1 MRWRHTPPD
10 RKWGENRVFSAKRQ
24 TACFTTQSLPNGKC
38 SGACQGYPLFV
49 WGDPRPPAGGPDLF
63 AAVREKVFSPS
74 FPPRPPIPSAFLSG
88 KIRETRPPLPQGQA
102 EFAWG
107 CLSCGGI
114 FFKVCVNSPWKKAQS
129 PCAGPSPL
137 ILWTVERGFSPGRPA
152 RRRDSPQAAHGDDC
166 PVQARM
172 DAKKGVMLS
181 HNPLIFLVGMARFE
195 RAASAS
201 RTLRSSQ
208 TEPHPVA
215 KKNLA
220 QRGKNCKPFFHLSI
234 FFICGRFFSL
244 SDELL

>member
-1 MRWRHTPPD
+1 MCSEREGTPCAPPYFNVVYMPVPAV
-10 RKWGENRVFSAKRQ
+10 RAFFLKKGEREAAAKR
-24 TACFTTQSLPNGKC
+24 
-38 SGACQGYPLFV
+38 
-49 WGDPRPPAGGPDLF
+49 RP
-63 AAVREKVFSPS
+63 AVRRAWIFL
-74 FPPRPPIPSAFLSG
+74 RRAAGLHARGASA
-88 KIRETRPPLPQGQA
+88 P
-102 EFAWG
+102 
-107 CLSCGGI
+107 
-114 FFKVCVNSPWKKAQS
+114 
-129 PCAGPSPL
+129 
-137 ILWTVERGFSPGRPA
+137 ILWTERRYFFRLEGRAAGLFAGRP
-152 RRRDSPQAAHGDDC
+152 RRGLPCRGQGSRNGG
-166 PVQARM
+166 R
-172 DAKKGVMLS
+172 KKGVMLS